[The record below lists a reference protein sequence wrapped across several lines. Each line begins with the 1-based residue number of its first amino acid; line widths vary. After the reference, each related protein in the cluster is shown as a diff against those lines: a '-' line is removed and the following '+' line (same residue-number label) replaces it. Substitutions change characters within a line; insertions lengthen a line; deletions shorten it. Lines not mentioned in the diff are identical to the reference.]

1 MTVTLTAAPPV
12 RRAQALAGLGGA
24 LAMVPYL
31 LIKVSW
37 VAGALLGVLPYDAGF
52 SLGGWVALN
61 VATIVMAATG
71 IALAVA
77 IARPWGRRIPATP
90 LLATAWVGGG
100 LLVPMLPYLAL
111 TSVFTDA
118 ATGTATDAAAAP
130 AMPGWEAALITAS
143 FAGLGLGLAVA
154 VPLYL
159 RDRWPGA
166 FRGRLGERP
175 AARPGRAAVIAVATS
190 TAVGLLALAWAAG
203 SSVALAHPEA
213 RTTSWHLLTGT
224 TAAWALAGAASLLA
238 LARRRPARLPVRVPV
253 AVAWVATGMLAAWSA
268 WKLPL
273 LAALAANPALA
284 DPWPEHLGVAAL
296 QLAVG
301 VVAGGTGLV
310 ALRAAI
316 GHSN

>member
-1 MTVTLTAAPPV
+1 VV
-12 RRAQALAGLGGA
+12 
-24 LAMVPYL
+24 
-31 LIKVSW
+31 
-37 VAGALLGVLPYDAGF
+37 GALLGVLPHDAGF

-90 LLATAWVGGG
+90 LLAAAWAGAG

-111 TSVFTDA
+111 TSLFADDA
-118 ATGTATDAAAAP
+118 ATDTATAP
-130 AMPGWEAALITAS
+130 MMPGWEAALITVS

-166 FRGRLGERP
+166 FRGRLGEL
-175 AARPGRAAVIAVATS
+175 PGAPPGAFPGTAAVAAVVAGA
-190 TAVGLLALAWAAG
+190 AVGALALAWTAG
-203 SSVALAHPEA
+203 STAGLAHPEA

-224 TAAWALAGAASLLA
+224 TAAWALAGAASLWA
-238 LARRRPARLPVRVPV
+238 LARRRPARLPLWAPV
-253 AVAWVATGMLAAWSA
+253 AVTWVATGMLAAWSA

-273 LAALAANPALA
+273 LAALAANPDLA
-284 DPWPEHLGVAAL
+284 GPWPEDLAVAAS
-296 QLAVG
+296 QLVLG
-301 VVAGGTGLV
+301 ILAGGAGLL
-310 ALRAAI
+310 ALRAAVRQ
-316 GHSN
+316 SN